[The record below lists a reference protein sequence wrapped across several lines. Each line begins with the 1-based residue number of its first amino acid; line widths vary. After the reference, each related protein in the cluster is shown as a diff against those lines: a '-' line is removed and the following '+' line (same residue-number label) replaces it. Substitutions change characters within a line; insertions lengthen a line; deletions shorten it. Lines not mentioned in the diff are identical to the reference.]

1 MWPLLQLLI
10 DCNDL
15 LLTNQ
20 AETRGVHVGDELVC
34 INGGKKCPPD
44 RPKSKRRQTLLCFSF
59 LEPVST
65 NRGSPRCGTF
75 AAERYQGLV
84 RNHDHSKGPLSISFC
99 RYSTSLELDHPIPPL
114 TLAAIEAE
122 ERHLFLEDALEAA
135 LLNLIIDDH
144 NFTLDQQLGR
154 LVDLRM
160 VFGVFQR
167 AESFERSKA
176 RVLSSA
182 RLGAR
187 EKEEEEQPGTAT
199 AAAAED
205 MVGEA
210 HSVTVASAA
219 RFLDAALRV
228 VADPLKAKAA
238 NDAERRVHI
247 GASKMELTFQR
258 GPIGIDFLAHED
270 ECSICVQRVSGQVK
284 KKKITPQEKVA
295 TTLLAHV

>member
-1 MWPLLQLLI
+1 
-10 DCNDL
+10 
-15 LLTNQ
+15 
-20 AETRGVHVGDELVC
+20 
-34 INGGKKCPPD
+34 
-44 RPKSKRRQTLLCFSF
+44 
-59 LEPVST
+59 
-65 NRGSPRCGTF
+65 
-75 AAERYQGLV
+75 
-84 RNHDHSKGPLSISFC
+84 
-99 RYSTSLELDHPIPPL
+99 L

-122 ERHLFLEDALEAA
+122 ERHLFLEDALDAA

-199 AAAAED
+199 AAAAAAED

-284 KKKITPQEKVA
+284 KKNHTSRKGSDNTSCTCLMHLFFIHSRRS
-295 TTLLAHV
+295 LLGSRLAMKSSQ